1 VPSPDKHLNIGSAGR
16 SSLNRTVLLMA
27 RRRSGKEPEAS
38 PTTGKAHPPTA
49 IETTPPTAVKST
61 PPTAAETTPPTAVE
75 TTPTAVE
82 ATPTAVETTPTV
94 VQTTPP
100 TTVATRHEEN
110 KPKRFRLLALDGGGV
125 RGLSSL
131 LILQHL
137 MRMIDDQNPPKP
149 CDVFDMIAGT
159 STGGFVAVSLV

>member
-27 RRRSGKEPEAS
+27 RRRSAKEPEAS

-75 TTPTAVE
+75 TTPTV
-82 ATPTAVETTPTV
+82 VQTTPTV

-137 MRMIDDQNPPKP
+137 MRMIDNQNPPKP